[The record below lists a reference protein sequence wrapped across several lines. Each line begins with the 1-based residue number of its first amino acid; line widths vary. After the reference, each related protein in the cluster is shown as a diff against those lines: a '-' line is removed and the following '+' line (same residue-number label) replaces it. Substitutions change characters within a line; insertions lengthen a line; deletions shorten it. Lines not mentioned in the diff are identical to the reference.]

1 MAGKPASRRLVR
13 NSVALSSLIALSACT
28 GSAAVPAEED
38 PFGSNWNDRAVFEEA
53 LVETSALEGLAGASV
68 YHLDVVVNRDLD
80 VLEGREW
87 IRYTN
92 QESEQLEEIY
102 FQLFANVTG
111 GSTAVSS
118 VSVGGES
125 VVPVVELSGQT
136 LRVPL
141 SNPLLPGDAITL
153 QLDFTVQL
161 SQDPETSYGVLG
173 HFDDFLLL
181 DGFYPVVL
189 VYDDEGWNVED
200 LVPIGDATY
209 LDSSF
214 FLVRM
219 TAPRDLDLVAS
230 GTEIQ
235 RDRVGRSQVVSFAI
249 GPARDF
255 YLAAA
260 PDLEVFSSQTGQTDI
275 NSYGRSQERE
285 GAERALQFAVDAM
298 ALFGER
304 LGPYQYP
311 EFDMIGTPMRAL
323 GIEYPGATTISI
335 ALYDL
340 DAEVSGL
347 PAAIVLESTV
357 AHEMAHQW
365 FYNLVGNDQ
374 IDEPWLDEALAQ
386 YLTGLYYREIYGDQA
401 EQDYRQSWTERWD
414 RIDGELIPI
423 GLPTNGYTPEQYS
436 PIVYG
441 RGPLFLAALEDQMGR
456 DSFAVFVRDYYQSNI
471 WGIVTGNDFL
481 TTAERHCQCDLS
493 EMFEEWVGG

>member
-1 MAGKPASRRLVR
+1 M
-13 NSVALSSLIALSACT
+13 
-28 GSAAVPAEED
+28 VPAAED
-38 PFGSNWNDRAVFEEA
+38 PFGSNWDDRSLFQQA
-53 LVETSALEGLAGASV
+53 LVDPDVSDDLPGATV
-68 YHLDVVVNRDLD
+68 YHLDFVVSPDRH

-92 QESEQLEEIY
+92 QESEPLEEIY

-118 VSVGGES
+118 VSVEGES
-125 VVPVVELSGQT
+125 VDPVVESSGQT

-141 SNPLLPGDAITL
+141 PVPLLPGEANTL
-153 QLDFTVQL
+153 QLDFAVQL
-161 SQDPETSYGVLG
+161 SQDAENSHGVLG
-173 HFDDFLLL
+173 YFDDFLLL

-189 VYDDEGWNVED
+189 VFDDEGWNVED
-200 LVPIGDATY
+200 LVPIGDMTY

-214 FLVRM
+214 FLVRV

-235 RDRVGRSQVVSFAI
+235 RDRLGRNQVVSFAI

-260 PDLEVFSSQTGQTDI
+260 PDLEVFSSQSGQTII
-275 NSYGRSQERE
+275 NSYGRSEDRA
-285 GAERALQFAVDAM
+285 GAERAMQYAVDSM

-304 LGPYQYP
+304 LGPYQYT

-335 ALYDL
+335 AMYDL
-340 DAEVSGL
+340 DAEVAGL
-347 PAAIVLESTV
+347 PAAVMLEGTV
-357 AHEMAHQW
+357 VHEMAHQW

-386 YLTGLYYREIYGDQA
+386 YLTGLYYREMYGDQA
-401 EQDYRQSWTERWD
+401 EHDYRQSWTDRWD

-423 GLPTNGYTPEQYS
+423 GLPTNRYTPEQYS

-456 DSFAVFVRDYYQSNI
+456 DTFAEFLRDYYQSNI
-471 WGIVTGNDFL
+471 WAIVTGNDFRA
-481 TTAERHCQCDLS
+481 TAERHCQCDLA

>member
-1 MAGKPASRRLVR
+1 MREPTSHLSGSWIL
-13 NSVALSSLIALSACT
+13 ALPLFLLALAACT
-28 GSAAVPAEED
+28 RSVAVPAAGD
-38 PFGSNWNDRAVFEEA
+38 PFGSNWDDRSLFQPA
-53 LVETSALEGLAGASV
+53 LVDPDVSDDLPGATV
-68 YHLDVVVNRDLD
+68 YHLDFVVSPDLD

-92 QESEQLEEIY
+92 QESVQLEEIY

-118 VSVGGES
+118 VSVEGES
-125 VVPVVELSGQT
+125 VDPVVESSGQT

-141 SNPLLPGDAITL
+141 PVPLRPGDATTL

-161 SQDPETSYGVLG
+161 SQDAETSYGVLG
-173 HFDDFLLL
+173 YFDDFLLL

-200 LVPIGDATY
+200 LVPIGDMTY

-214 FLVRM
+214 FLVRV

-230 GTEIQ
+230 GTETQ

-260 PDLEVFSSQTGQTDI
+260 PDLEVFSGQSGQSII
-275 NSYGRSQERE
+275 NSFGRSEDHD
-285 GAERALQFAVDAM
+285 GAERAMQFAVDAM

-304 LGPYQYP
+304 LGSYQYT

-335 ALYDL
+335 DMYDL
-340 DAEVSGL
+340 GAEVSGL
-347 PAAIVLESTV
+347 PAAIMLEGTV
-357 AHEMAHQW
+357 AHEVAHQW
-365 FYNLVGNDQ
+365 FYNVVGNDQ
-374 IDEPWLDEALAQ
+374 IDEPWLDEAMAQ
-386 YLTGLYYREIYGDQA
+386 YLTGLYYREMYGDQA
-401 EQDYRQSWTERWD
+401 EQDYRQSWTDRWD
-414 RIDGELIPI
+414 RIGGELIPI

-456 DSFAVFVRDYYQSNI
+456 DTFAEFLRDYYQSNI
-471 WGIVTGNDFL
+471 WAIVTGNDFRA
-481 TTAERHCQCDLS
+481 TAERHCQCDLA
-493 EMFEEWVGG
+493 EMFAEWVGG